1 MGVQLDTE
9 GDQDQAVLD
18 DPQQEDEQQ
27 ESTLPEGA
35 ADDATEGEQQGEQ
48 GEAEADEVVVSL
60 GEEPEQ
66 AAAEEETPVIRNIR
80 KQNRDLVRRLRET
93 ERKLQAAEAPA
104 QQPQAVVVGEK
115 PTLAGCD
122 YDADDFEAKL
132 TAWNDRKRQADDA
145 QRKQQEQAQQQE
157 QAWQAK
163 KQGYEAE
170 KAEFRAKYPAF
181 DEAEEAVK
189 DALNVTQQGLI
200 LHAIK
205 NRAALVAAL
214 GASPKKLKELAAIAD
229 PILFTASI
237 AVLEK
242 ELKVIPRKTAPLP
255 ERQIR
260 ASAPGGLVPSARLE
274 ELRSKAEKTG
284 DYSAYLAAKRAMKK

>member
-1 MGVQLDTE
+1 MAGSPGTDD
-9 GDQDQAVLD
+9 DQDQAVLD

-27 ESTLPEGA
+27 DEALPEDA
-35 ADDATEGEQQGEQ
+35 ADEATAEEGEQQ
-48 GEAEADEVVVSL
+48 EAEESTEVVVTL
-60 GEEPEQ
+60 GDEPAPQPEEDTNKAPEWVRELRKANREKDRRIRELESKL
-66 AAAEEETPVIRNIR
+66 AAPV
-80 KQNRDLVRRLRET
+80 
-93 ERKLQAAEAPA
+93 

-122 YDADDFEAKL
+122 YDAEVFEQQL
-132 TAWNDRKRQADDA
+132 SEWSDRKRQADEA
-145 QRKQQEQAQQQE
+145 QRKQQEQAQQAE

-163 KQGYEAE
+163 RQSYDAE

-181 DEAEEAVK
+181 DEAEEVVK

-214 GASPKKLKELAAIAD
+214 GASPKKLKELAGITD

-255 ERQIR
+255 EKQVR
-260 ASAPGGLVPSARLE
+260 AAVPGALVPNARLQA
-274 ELRSKAEKTG
+274 LKAKAEKTG
-284 DYSAYLAAKRAMKK
+284 DYSAYLAAKREMKK

>member
-1 MGVQLDTE
+1 MGVELNTE
-9 GDQDQAVLD
+9 GDEDQAVLD
-18 DPQQEDEQQ
+18 DPQQEAEQQ
-27 ESTLPEGA
+27 EALP
-35 ADDATEGEQQGEQ
+35 D
-48 GEAEADEVVVSL
+48 V
-60 GEEPEQ
+60 
-66 AAAEEETPVIRNIR
+66 AAEDAPAGERSSEQDEPGEVAVTFGDEPAPQPEEEQNKAPEWVRELRKANREKDRRIRE
-80 KQNRDLVRRLRET
+80 LESRL
-93 ERKLQAAEAPA
+93 AAPA

-122 YDADDFEAKL
+122 YDADVFEQKL
-132 TAWNDRKRQADDA
+132 SDWTDRKRQADEA
-145 QRKQQEQAQQQE
+145 SRKQQEQAQQAQ

-163 KQGYEAE
+163 RQSYDAE

-189 DALNVTQQGLI
+189 DALSETQQGLI

-205 NRAALVAAL
+205 SRAALVAAL
-214 GASPKKLKELAAIAD
+214 GASPKKLKELAGIAD

-242 ELKVIPRKTAPLP
+242 ELKVTPRKTAPLP

-260 ASAPGGLVPSARLE
+260 ASAPGGLAPSARLE

>member
-1 MGVQLDTE
+1 MGVEPDTE
-9 GDQDQAVLD
+9 GDEDQAVLD
-18 DPQQEDEQQ
+18 DPQQDDEQQ
-27 ESTLPEGA
+27 DKALPEGVA
-35 ADDATEGEQQGEQ
+35 GDEPAGDQQDDAG
-48 GEAEADEVVVSL
+48 EVVVTL
-60 GEEPEQ
+60 GDEPAPQ
-66 AAAEEETPVIRNIR
+66 PEEEANKAPEWVRELRKANREKDRRIRE
-80 KQNRDLVRRLRET
+80 LEG
-93 ERKLQAAEAPA
+93 KLSAPA

-132 TAWNDRKRQADDA
+132 SDWSDRKRQADEA
-145 QRKQQEQAQQQE
+145 NRKQQEQTQQAE
-157 QAWQAK
+157 QQWQAK
-163 KQGYEAE
+163 RQGYETE
-170 KAEFRAKYPAF
+170 KADFRARCPAF

-214 GASPKKLKELAAIAD
+214 GASPKKLKELAGIAD

-242 ELKVIPRKTAPLP
+242 ELKVTPRKTAPLP
-255 ERQIR
+255 EKQLR
-260 ASAPGGLVPSARLE
+260 ASAPGALVSSARLD
-274 ELRSKAEKTG
+274 ELRAKAERSG
-284 DYSAYLAAKRAMKK
+284 DYTAYLAAKRSMKK

>member
-1 MGVQLDTE
+1 MAIPGTE
-9 GDQDQAVLD
+9 GDEDQAVLD
-18 DPQQEDEQQ
+18 DQQQDDEQQ
-27 ESTLPEGA
+27 TEALPETA
-35 ADDATEGEQQGEQ
+35 ADDAPAGEQ
-48 GEAEADEVVVSL
+48 EAEADEVVVSL

-66 AAAEEETPVIRNIR
+66 QAEEDPHKAPEWLRNLRKSNREKDRRIRE
-80 KQNRDLVRRLRET
+80 LEA
-93 ERKLQAAEAPA
+93 KLQAPA
-104 QQPQAVVVGEK
+104 QVQQAVVVGEK

-122 YDADDFEAKL
+122 YDAEVFEQQL
-132 TAWNDRKRQADDA
+132 SEWSDRKRQADEA
-145 QRKQQEQAQQQE
+145 QRKQQEQAQQAE
-157 QAWQAK
+157 QRWQATR
-163 KQGYEAE
+163 QSYDAE

-189 DALNVTQQGLI
+189 DALSIPQQGLI

-214 GASPKKLKELAAIAD
+214 GASPKKLKELAGIAD

-242 ELKVIPRKTAPLP
+242 ELKVTPRKTAPLP
-255 ERQIR
+255 EKQVR
-260 ASAPGGLVPSARLE
+260 ASASGALVPSARLD
-274 ELRSKAEKTG
+274 ELRAKAEKTG

>member
-27 ESTLPEGA
+27 APALPEGA
-35 ADDATEGEQQGEQ
+35 ADDAPAGEQQDAQGDESGEVAVTF
-48 GEAEADEVVVSL
+48 GDE
-60 GEEPEQ
+60 PAPQ
-66 AAAEEETPVIRNIR
+66 PEEEANKAPEWVRELRKANREKDRRIRE
-80 KQNRDLVRRLRET
+80 LES
-93 ERKLQAAEAPA
+93 KLAAPA
-104 QQPQAVVVGEK
+104 QQPQAVTVGEK

-122 YDADDFEAKL
+122 YDAEVFEQQL
-132 TAWNDRKRQADDA
+132 SEWTDRKRQADEA
-145 QRKQQEQAQQQE
+145 QRKQQEQAQQAE
-157 QAWQAK
+157 QQWQAK
-163 KQGYEAE
+163 RQGYEAE

-205 NRAALVAAL
+205 SRAALVAAL
-214 GASPKKLKELAAIAD
+214 GASPKKLKELAGIAD

-242 ELKVIPRKTAPLP
+242 ELKVTPRKTAPLP
-255 ERQIR
+255 EKQMR
-260 ASAPGGLVPSARLE
+260 AAAPGAGVSSARLE
-274 ELRSKAEKTG
+274 ELRAKAERSG
-284 DYSAYLAAKRAMKK
+284 DYTAYLAAKRAAKK

>member
-1 MGVQLDTE
+1 MQLETE
-9 GDQDQAVLD
+9 GEQDQAVLD
-18 DPQQEDEQQ
+18 DPQQDEQQ
-27 ESTLPEGA
+27 AQSLPDVA
-35 ADDATEGEQQGEQ
+35 AEDAPAGEQ
-48 GEAEADEVVVSL
+48 AEADGGEVVVSL

-66 AAAEEETPVIRNIR
+66 PAAEEDP
-80 KQNRDLVRRLRET
+80 NRAPGWLREL
-93 ERKLQAAEAPA
+93 RKANREKDRRIRELESKLAAPVQA
-104 QQPQAVVVGEK
+104 PQTVVVGEK
-115 PTLAGCD
+115 PSLAGCD
-122 YDADDFEAKL
+122 YDAEVFEQQL
-132 TAWNDRKRQADDA
+132 SDWSDRKRQADEA
-145 QRKQQEQAQQQE
+145 QRKQQEQAQQAE
-157 QAWQAK
+157 QQWQAK
-163 KQGYEAE
+163 RQGYEAE

-214 GASPKKLKELAAIAD
+214 GASPKKLKELAGIAD

-242 ELKVIPRKTAPLP
+242 ELKVTTRKTAPLP

-260 ASAPGGLVPSARLE
+260 AAAPGAMVPNARLDD
-274 ELRSKAEKTG
+274 LRAKAEKSG
-284 DYSAYLAAKRAMKK
+284 DYTAYLAAKRATKK

>member
-18 DPQQEDEQQ
+18 DPQQEAEQQ
-27 ESTLPEGA
+27 ESALPEGA
-35 ADDATEGEQQGEQ
+35 ADDAPAGEQQVEQ
-48 GEAEADEVVVSL
+48 GDDSGEVVVTL
-60 GEEPEQ
+60 GDEPAPQ
-66 AAAEEETPVIRNIR
+66 PEEEANKAPEWVRELRKANREKDRRIRE
-80 KQNRDLVRRLRET
+80 LES
-93 ERKLQAAEAPA
+93 KLAAPA
-104 QQPQAVVVGEK
+104 QQPQSVVVGEK

-122 YDADDFEAKL
+122 YDADEFEAKL

-163 KQGYEAE
+163 RQGYEAE

-242 ELKVIPRKTAPLP
+242 ELKVMPRKTAPLP

>member
-27 ESTLPEGA
+27 EQALPEVA
-35 ADDATEGEQQGEQ
+35 ADDEPEGEQQGEQ
-48 GEAEADEVVVSL
+48 GDES
-60 GEEPEQ
+60 GEVAVTFGDEPAPQ
-66 AAAEEETPVIRNIR
+66 PEEEANKAPEWVRELRKANREKDRRIRELESKLAAPV
-80 KQNRDLVRRLRET
+80 
-93 ERKLQAAEAPA
+93 

-122 YDADDFEAKL
+122 YDADEFEAKL
-132 TAWNDRKRQADDA
+132 SEWTDRKRQADEA
-145 QRKQQEQAQQQE
+145 ERKQREQAQQAE
-157 QAWQAK
+157 QQWQAK
-163 KQGYEAE
+163 RQGYEAE

-214 GASPKKLKELAAIAD
+214 GASPKKLKELAGITD

-242 ELKVIPRKTAPLP
+242 ELKVTPRKTAPLP
-255 ERQIR
+255 EKQVR
-260 ASAPGGLVPSARLE
+260 ASAPGALVPSARLE
-274 ELRSKAEKTG
+274 ELRAKAEKTG
-284 DYSAYLAAKRAMKK
+284 DYSAYLAAKRGMKK

>member
-1 MGVQLDTE
+1 MATPGTE
-9 GDQDQAVLD
+9 GDEDQAVLD
-18 DPQQEDEQQ
+18 DQQQDDEQQ
-27 ESTLPEGA
+27 TESLPDPAE
-35 ADDATEGEQQGEQ
+35 DAPAGEQ
-48 GEAEADEVVVSL
+48 EAETDEVVVSL

-66 AAAEEETPVIRNIR
+66 AVEEDPNKAPEWLRNLRKANREKDRRIRE
-80 KQNRDLVRRLRET
+80 LEA
-93 ERKLQAAEAPA
+93 KLQTPA
-104 QQPQAVVVGEK
+104 QVPQAITVGDK

-122 YDADDFEAKL
+122 YDAEVFEQQL
-132 TAWNDRKRQADDA
+132 SEWSDRKRQADES
-145 QRKQQEQAQQQE
+145 QRKQQAEAQQAE
-157 QAWQAK
+157 QAWQSK
-163 KQGYEAE
+163 RQGYEAE

-214 GASPKKLKELAAIAD
+214 GASPKKLKELSGITD

-242 ELKVIPRKTAPLP
+242 ELKVTPRKTAPLP
-255 ERQIR
+255 EKQIR
-260 ASAPGGLVPSARLE
+260 ASATGALVPSARLD
-274 ELRSKAEKTG
+274 ELRAKAEKSG

>member
-1 MGVQLDTE
+1 MGVELDTE
-9 GDQDQAVLD
+9 GEQDQAILD
-18 DPQQEDEQQ
+18 DPQQEDQQQ
-27 ESTLPEGA
+27 ESAPLEVA
-35 ADDATEGEQQGEQ
+35 ADNAPEGEQQNEQ
-48 GEAEADEVVVSL
+48 GDDSGEVAVTFGDE
-60 GEEPEQ
+60 PAPQ
-66 AAAEEETPVIRNIR
+66 PEEEVNKAPEWV
-80 KQNRDLVRRLRET
+80 RDLRKANREKDRRIREL
-93 ERKLQAAEAPA
+93 EGKLAAPV

-132 TAWNDRKRQADDA
+132 SQWSERKRQADEA
-145 QRKQQEQAQQQE
+145 QRKQQEQAQQAE
-157 QAWQAK
+157 QQWQAK
-163 KQGYEAE
+163 RQGYEAE

-214 GASPKKLKELAAIAD
+214 GASPKKLKELAGIAD

-242 ELKVIPRKTAPLP
+242 ELKVTPRKTAPLP
-255 ERQIR
+255 ERQVR
-260 ASAPGGLVPSARLE
+260 ASAPGALVPSARLE
-274 ELRSKAEKTG
+274 ELRAKAEKTG
-284 DYSAYLAAKRAMKK
+284 DYSAYLAAKRGMKK

>member
-1 MGVQLDTE
+1 MATPGTE
-9 GDQDQAVLD
+9 SDEDQAVLD
-18 DPQQEDEQQ
+18 DQQQDDEQQ
-27 ESTLPEGA
+27 AQTLPEPAG
-35 ADDATEGEQQGEQ
+35 DDAPAGEREAEQ
-48 GEAEADEVVVSL
+48 EAEASEVVVSL

-66 AAAEEETPVIRNIR
+66 PPEEDPNKAPEWLRNLRKANREKDRRIRE
-80 KQNRDLVRRLRET
+80 LEA
-93 ERKLQAAEAPA
+93 KLQAPAPV
-104 QQPQAVVVGEK
+104 QQSVVVGDK

-122 YDADDFEAKL
+122 YDAEVFEQQL
-132 TAWNDRKRQADDA
+132 SEWSDRKRQADDA
-145 QRKQQEQAQQQE
+145 QRKQQAEAQQAE
-157 QAWQAK
+157 QAWQSK
-163 KQGYEAE
+163 RQGYEAE

-214 GASPKKLKELAAIAD
+214 GASPKKLKELSGITD

-242 ELKVIPRKTAPLP
+242 ELKVTPRKTAPLP
-255 ERQIR
+255 EKQLR
-260 ASAPGGLVPSARLE
+260 ASAPGALVSSARLD
-274 ELRSKAEKTG
+274 ELRAKAERSG
-284 DYSAYLAAKRAMKK
+284 DYTAYLAAKRSMKK